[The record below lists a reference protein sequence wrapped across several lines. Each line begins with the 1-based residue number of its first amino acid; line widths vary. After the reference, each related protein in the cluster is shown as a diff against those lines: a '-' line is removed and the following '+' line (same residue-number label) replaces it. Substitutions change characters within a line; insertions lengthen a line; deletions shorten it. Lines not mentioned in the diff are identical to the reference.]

1 MTNELFLDVVNFLR
15 RPISQNEGAA
25 SLGTPLIRIRRIVCC
40 RRADSRT
47 GDNSVGMAYGSVL
60 TEGPLHPSCLRNFRM

>member
-25 SLGTPLIRIRRIVCC
+25 SLGTPLIRF
-40 RRADSRT
+40 
-47 GDNSVGMAYGSVL
+47 GGSFAVAAP
-60 TEGPLHPSCLRNFRM
+60 TRGPGQLGRHGVRLGSD